1 MNSSS
6 IDENNMYEKKNI
18 DSDIDIETMK
28 TNKNHVIL
36 ISTYKWSRMCKH
48 AFINGTI
55 CSIPVASNTLSNIY

>member
-36 ISTYKWSRMCKH
+36 ISTYK
-48 AFINGTI
+48 
-55 CSIPVASNTLSNIY
+55 